1 MNKKRTAV
9 KLLQKKNHKNQM
21 IAKNSNKNKAMNL
34 KQIFYQRIKMKNEM
48 KYSNIYKPI
57 FKLIFIYNI

>member
-21 IAKNSNKNKAMNL
+21 IARNSNKNKAMNL
-34 KQIFYQRIKMKNEM
+34 K
-48 KYSNIYKPI
+48 
-57 FKLIFIYNI
+57 